1 MIINESKL
9 MIYIYRANGTM
20 AVCIKTAGAVT
31 GYCTLHVIE
40 ALSDWRVHSRVTNNF
55 FSLLLHFR
63 KFVLLIMCM

>member
-20 AVCIKTAGAVT
+20 AICIKIAGAAT

-40 ALSDWRVHSRVTNNF
+40 ALSDWRVHSQVTNNF
-55 FSLLLHFR
+55 F
-63 KFVLLIMCM
+63 